1 MDLPVELA
9 ETAAAGGEEGLKA
22 LAQLVQLAST
32 GGKGFIDP
40 TPLVE
45 GILDARVEAR
55 VKGQYE
61 LADGLRDV
69 IVNAGIEVKD
79 TPEGTVW
86 SIKTTN

>member
-1 MDLPVELA
+1 VDFSVQLA
-9 ETAAAGGEEGLKA
+9 EIAAAGGAEGLEA

-45 GILDARVEAR
+45 GILSARVNAR
-55 VKGQYE
+55 TNGQYE
-61 LADGLRDV
+61 LADELRDV
-69 IVNAGIEVKD
+69 IANAGIEVQD